1 MQHSWYLHVI
11 RSPGSHAHSFLPP
24 WSWRVCKAAG
34 DRMQLCKGCGCRGAS
49 RGFML
54 VLSVILIMRPP
65 YTPLLQDIPRIR
77 RLMGTQM
84 ENQLLALAFPIYLN
98 WCISRA
104 AGLQES
110 ALQLSAH
117 MPGSGEVLHF
127 MSILEFPRVRVQV
140 GNNLFHKCLVELA
153 HKVM

>member
-34 DRMQLCKGCGCRGAS
+34 DGMQLCEGCGCRGTS
-49 RGFML
+49 CGFML
-54 VLSVILIMRPP
+54 VLTVILIMRPP
-65 YTPLLQDIPRIR
+65 YTSTPGHPQIR
-77 RLMGTQM
+77 RLMGTQV
-84 ENQLLALAFPIYLN
+84 ENQLLAAAFPVYLN

-104 AGLQES
+104 AGLRES

-117 MPGSGEVLHF
+117 MPGSGEGLGF
-127 MSILEFPRVRVQV
+127 MSVLEFPRVRVQA
-140 GNNLFHKCLVELA
+140 GNKLFRKCLVELA
-153 HKVM
+153 REVM